1 MRTYIL
7 WLGLWLAV
15 FPASAQQRMNL
26 KDCIGYGLQNN
37 RSISVVSNEEKMA
50 LQKAKESMAAYLP
63 SVSLTA
69 GLDDNILVQKSVI
82 PAGVF
87 GPNDLRVAFT
97 QQYNTTGTAQL
108 DQVIFDK
115 ALLTGLKANKFN
127 IQQAELNYRRS
138 EEVVIYNISTAF
150 YQVLVYR
157 EQFSILK
164 QNEERYRIQM
174 DVSGQQVK
182 KGVVLETDLE
192 KITVDYN
199 NTRSRIT
206 LAEKNLSLSENR
218 LKYQMGYPIKD
229 TLIIT
234 GIEQQPVGK
243 VLQSASEG
251 DGFVVTALTIYRLSS
266 VNIALLD
273 IDQKRIRAGMYPKL
287 NLYARYGA
295 VGFGNSFD
303 GAFSKFNPFSTI
315 GIRLNIPIFDF
326 FKRNAQYEQAHYRHL
341 NAGEILRQDEDR
353 YQLEFENARTEL
365 LNAKISIENDMRNLE
380 LAESVFNKT
389 DLQYQKGVTD
399 IRDWLNTRNALKDAQ
414 DNYLNALYDFYQARI
429 EIEKAGG
436 TLKNFYSSL

>member
-7 WLGLWLAV
+7 WLGLCLAV
-15 FPASAQQRMNL
+15 FPACAQQAVTL
-26 KDCIGYGLQNN
+26 KDCISYGLKSN
-37 RSISVVSNEEKMA
+37 RSIAVASNEEKMA
-50 LQKAKESMAAYLP
+50 GQKARESMAAYLP
-63 SVSLTA
+63 SVSITA

-127 IQQAELNYRRS
+127 MQQAELNHQRS
-138 EEVVIYNISTAF
+138 EEVAIYNISTAF

-157 EQFSILK
+157 QQLSILQ

-199 NTRSRIT
+199 NTRSRKT

-229 TLIIT
+229 TLVIT

-243 VLQSASEG
+243 VLQVGGYG
-251 DGFVVTALTIYRLSS
+251 DGFVVTALTTYRLSA
-266 VNIALLD
+266 VNISLLD

-326 FKRNAQYEQAHYRHL
+326 FKRNAQYEQARYRHL
-341 NAGEILRQDEDR
+341 NAGETLRQDQDR
-353 YQLEFENARTEL
+353 YQLEFENARTQL
-365 LNAKISIENDMRNLE
+365 LNAKVNIENYMRNIE
-380 LAESVFNKT
+380 LAESVFTKT

-414 DNYLNALYDFYQARI
+414 DNYLNALYDFYQAKI